1 MEGKLS
7 DEAAKIVLKTRLIE
21 LKATINNCLKY
32 NSFCL
37 YYGSDNTTLYAHDKY
52 NKPYDAKLLF
62 TDKKISDDM
71 LESISSVL
79 IMASEEMDE
88 IKTCNLHKTKKG
100 FRLRFSRE
108 DYTRTAKEELIVV
121 LFLNALDI
129 INGKSYLETSD
140 VTIKYQDIDL
150 GISQDTD
157 PGISRNIDPD
167 TMDTYIEQTT
177 CPLASE
183 KPKEVAVTNSKQN
196 KEELKVNEFSLTNLK
211 DALVSKI
218 TSLDKKTVTILAII
232 ALVLLVV
239 GKYQDIK
246 DIIKGI
252 VDKIKKSK
260 NFKAMVEDGSNTVKN
275 LKKIVGIKER
285 KTDEN

>member
-1 MEGKLS
+1 MGGKLS
-7 DEAAKIVLKTRLIE
+7 NEAAKIVLKARLKE
-21 LKATINNCLKY
+21 LEAAINNCLKY

-37 YYGSDNTTLYAHDKY
+37 YYGSNNTTLYAHNKY
-52 NKPYDAKLLF
+52 SKPYDTKLLF
-62 TDKKISDDM
+62 TDKKMSDDM
-71 LESISSVL
+71 LESMSSVL
-79 IMASEEMDE
+79 VKASEEIDE

-108 DYTRTAKEELIVV
+108 DYDQTTKKEIIAYLFAEAISIVNDEYV
-121 LFLNALDI
+121 LDI
-129 INGKSYLETSD
+129 YDLA
-140 VTIKYQDIDL
+140 IKCQDIDL
-150 GISQDTD
+150 GISPDTD
-157 PGISRNIDPD
+157 PGISRNINPD
-167 TMDTYIEQTT
+167 TTDTYIEQTT
-177 CPLASE
+177 RLLALE
-183 KPKEVAVTNSKQN
+183 KPEEAAVTNSKQN

-232 ALVLLVV
+232 ALALLVV

-260 NFKAMVEDGSNTVKN
+260 NFKAMVEDGSNAIKN

>member
-7 DEAAKIVLKTRLIE
+7 DEAAKIVLKARLKE
-21 LKATINNCLKY
+21 LEAAINNCLKY

-37 YYGSDNTTLYAHDKY
+37 YYGSDNTTLYVHDKY
-52 NKPYDAKLLF
+52 DKPYDAKLLF
-62 TDKKISDDM
+62 TDKKMSDDM

-79 IMASEEMDE
+79 VKASEEMDE
-88 IKTCNLHKTKKG
+88 IKTCSLHKTKKG

-108 DYTRTAKEELIVV
+108 DYTGTVKEELIAV
-121 LFLNALDI
+121 LFSDAIDI
-129 INGKSYLETSD
+129 IDDEYGLEMYD
-140 VTIKYQDIDL
+140 LAIKYQDIDL
-150 GISQDTD
+150 GINQ
-157 PGISRNIDPD
+157 NIDPD
-167 TMDTYIEQTT
+167 TTDTYIEQTT

-183 KPKEVAVTNSKQN
+183 KPEEVVIVNSKQN

-211 DALVSKI
+211 DALVNKI
-218 TSLDKKTVTILAII
+218 TTLDRKTITILAII

-252 VDKIKKSK
+252 IDKIKKSK
-260 NFKAMVEDGSNTVKN
+260 NFKAMVEDGSNAVKN

>member
-1 MEGKLS
+1 MGGKLS
-7 DEAAKIVLKTRLIE
+7 YEAARIVLKTRLQE
-21 LKATINNCLKY
+21 LEAAINNCLKY

-37 YYGSDNTTLYAHDKY
+37 YYGPDNTTLYLHNRY
-52 NKPYDAKLLF
+52 NKPYNEKLLF
-62 TDKKISDDM
+62 TDKKMSDDM

-79 IMASEEMDE
+79 TKASEEMDE

-108 DYTRTAKEELIVV
+108 DYDRATKETIIADLFKEAIYIV
-121 LFLNALDI
+121 NDEY
-129 INGKSYLETSD
+129 GLEMYD
-140 VTIKYQDIDL
+140 PTIKYQDID
-150 GISQDTD
+150 
-157 PGISRNIDPD
+157 PGIDQDIDPN
-167 TMDTYIEQTT
+167 TTDTYIEQTT
-177 CPLASE
+177 CSLASE
-183 KPKEVAVTNSKQN
+183 KPEEVVIVNSKQN

-211 DALVSKI
+211 DALVNKI
-218 TSLDKKTVTILAII
+218 TTLDRKTITILAII

-252 VDKIKKSK
+252 IDKIKKSK
-260 NFKAMVEDGSNTVKN
+260 NFKAMVEDGSNAVKN

>member
-1 MEGKLS
+1 MGGKLS
-7 DEAAKIVLKTRLIE
+7 DEAARIVLKARLKE
-21 LKATINNCLKY
+21 LEAAINNCLKY

-37 YYGSDNTTLYAHDKY
+37 YYGSNNTTLYVHDRY

-62 TDKKISDDM
+62 TDKKMSDDM
-71 LESISSVL
+71 LESMSSVL
-79 IMASEEMDE
+79 VIASEEMDE

-100 FRLRFSRE
+100 FRLRFSHE
-108 DYTRTAKEELIVV
+108 GYDRTTKEEIIEHLFAKAISIV
-121 LFLNALDI
+121 NDEYGLDI
-129 INGKSYLETSD
+129 YDL
-140 VTIKYQDIDL
+140 TIKYQDIDL
-150 GISQDTD
+150 GINQNIAADTT
-157 PGISRNIDPD
+157 D
-167 TMDTYIEQTT
+167 THIEQTT

-183 KPKEVAVTNSKQN
+183 KPEEAAVTNSKQN

-252 VDKIKKSK
+252 VDKVKKSK
-260 NFKAMVEDGSNTVKN
+260 NFKAMVEDGSNAVKN

>member
-1 MEGKLS
+1 MGGKLS
-7 DEAAKIVLKTRLIE
+7 DEAAKIVLKTRLKE
-21 LKATINNCLKY
+21 LEATINNCLKY

-37 YYGSDNTTLYAHDKY
+37 YYGFNNTTLYVYDKY
-52 NKPYDAKLLF
+52 NKPYDAKWIF
-62 TDKKISDDM
+62 TDKKMSDDM

-79 IMASEEMDE
+79 IKASEEMDE
-88 IKTCNLHKTKKG
+88 IKTCNLSKTKKG

-108 DYTRTAKEELIVV
+108 DYDQTTKKTIIAYLFAEAIHIVT
-121 LFLNALDI
+121 DEY
-129 INGKSYLETSD
+129 GLEMYDLTL
-140 VTIKYQDIDL
+140 KYQDIDL
-150 GISQDTD
+150 GINQD
-157 PGISRNIDPD
+157 
-167 TMDTYIEQTT
+167 IEQTT
-177 CPLASE
+177 CSLASE
-183 KPKEVAVTNSKQN
+183 KPKEAAVINSKQN

-260 NFKAMVEDGSNTVKN
+260 NFKAMVEDGSNAVKN

>member
-1 MEGKLS
+1 MGGKLS
-7 DEAAKIVLKTRLIE
+7 DEAARIVLKMRLQE
-21 LKATINNCLKY
+21 LETTISNCLKY

-37 YYGSDNTTLYAHDKY
+37 YYGSNNTTLYAHDKY
-52 NKPYDAKLLF
+52 NKSYDAKLLF
-62 TDKKISDDM
+62 TDKKMSDDM
-71 LESISSVL
+71 LESISYVL
-79 IMASEEMDE
+79 TLISQEITR
-88 IKTCNLHKTKKG
+88 IKTCNLSKTRKG
-100 FRLRFSRE
+100 FRLRFSDE
-108 DYTRTAKEELIVV
+108 DCSKTAKEEIIACLFAEAQEFINKDPYLIV
-121 LFLNALDI
+121 
-129 INGKSYLETSD
+129 
-140 VTIKYQDIDL
+140 KYQDIDL
-150 GISQDTD
+150 GINQ
-157 PGISRNIDPD
+157 NIDPN
-167 TMDTYIEQTT
+167 TTDTYIEQTT

-183 KPKEVAVTNSKQN
+183 KPEEVVITNSKQN

-218 TSLDKKTVTILAII
+218 TSLDKKTITILAII
-232 ALVLLVV
+232 ALALLVV

-260 NFKAMVEDGSNTVKN
+260 NFKAMVEDGSNAVKN